1 MTFFLLCRVLLPPLA
16 RGNSSSLL
24 LLWNEDYLFVRDQ
37 LPDVSLFSCRNHRT
51 AAQLPLAFLAL
62 RRKQVSL
69 ETFIAFDLS
78 AGRNSKPLGR
88 GPVSLDFGHI
98 NLLFS
103 LVRIFT

>member
-1 MTFFLLCRVLLPPLA
+1 MAIA
-16 RGNSSSLL
+16 RSF

-37 LPDVSLFSCRNHRT
+37 LPDVPLFSCRNRG
-51 AAQLPLAFLAL
+51 AATQLPFALLAL
-62 RRKQVSL
+62 GRQQVSL

-78 AGRNSKPLGR
+78 ARRNSKPLGR